1 MKVGDLVKIKTEPA
15 HQPFLVHRGVTV
27 NVGQLGIVKAT
38 MNTVSFGVMLMCG
51 TTVWLKTRDLELVE

>member
-1 MKVGDLVKIKTEPA
+1 MKVGDLVKIKTVS
-15 HQPFLVHRGVTV
+15 HQPWLALNGVTV

-51 TTVWLKTRDLELVE
+51 TMVWLKTRELELVE